1 MTGFRNFLA
10 TAAMTVA
17 ATAALTSAAL
27 AGPYSVRWGGS
38 FEREINPLYY
48 DNGSGNYRTAAQYYS
63 YSSPFGAS
71 ANTPDN
77 LEESETLTMFLY
89 EDPNNGL
96 SLFHIYDR
104 PNDPTG

>member
-48 DNGSGNYRTAAQYYS
+48 DNGSVNYRTAAQYYS
-63 YSSPFGAS
+63 
-71 ANTPDN
+71 
-77 LEESETLTMFLY
+77 
-89 EDPNNGL
+89 
-96 SLFHIYDR
+96 
-104 PNDPTG
+104 

>member
-1 MTGFRNFLA
+1 MTGFRNSLA

-17 ATAALTSAAL
+17 ATTALTSAAL

-63 YSSPFGAS
+63 YSSPFGAP